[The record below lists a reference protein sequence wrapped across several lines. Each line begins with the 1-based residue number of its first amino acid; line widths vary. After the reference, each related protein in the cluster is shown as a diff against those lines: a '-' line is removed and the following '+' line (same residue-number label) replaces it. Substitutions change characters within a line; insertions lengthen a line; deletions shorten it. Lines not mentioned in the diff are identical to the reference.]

1 MANRKPRG
9 SGNDLGKLLPLYVI
23 LALREI
29 SSPEKP
35 VIAPDIVRWLKK
47 NAQND
52 AARVPARTTIDSVLE
67 KLATTETFYVENRN
81 DPHALSFGYSIVEKV
96 STNPNGTA
104 KKEYYLES
112 DLETDQVLL
121 IMDAIEAYTYM
132 NNQDT
137 KNLIAYFSKLYPQAK
152 RSYHGDN
159 PEKADRSSIKYDNLL
174 ADNILFFKDLIDAG
188 GYARIWNGYFCI
200 RNGKDNK
207 IALTLLPRHE
217 NGQLIKPLDLLWNNG
232 NYYLIAGLKRT
243 STAKIPLVH
252 FRLDRILDAEEISMN
267 EDPKTYRECEDIFKH
282 TPSYDPVAYQKKNPV
297 MFSGDRI
304 RVKLLCHI
312 TPRNGMMN
320 SLIDAFGF
328 HPTELTIPDE
338 KQLRKLL
345 GPNAEQILAGTPDYK
360 QLPGS
365 SDCWIIIRYDSSDE
379 GAVQFVLEH
388 SADCKALSPQKVYEE
403 VNQILK
409 DAALLNCY

>member
-52 AARVPARTTIDSVLE
+52 AVRVPARTTIDSVLD
-67 KLATTETFYVENRN
+67 KLANTETFYIENRN
-81 DPHALSFGYSIVEKV
+81 NPHALSFGYSIVERV
-96 STNPNGTA
+96 TRNPNGTT

-112 DLETDQVLL
+112 DLEKDQVLL

-137 KNLIAYFSKLYPQAK
+137 KNLIAYFSKLYPQA
-152 RSYHGDN
+152 RRNYTGNN
-159 PEKADRSSIKYDNLL
+159 PEKADKSSINYDNLL
-174 ADNILFFKDLIDAG
+174 ADNILFFKDLIEAG

-200 RNGKDNK
+200 KKDKNNK
-207 IALTLLPRHE
+207 ITLTLLPRHE
-217 NGQLIKPLDLLWNNG
+217 SGQLIKPLDLLWNNG
-232 NYYLIAGLKRT
+232 NYYLIAGLRRT
-243 STAKIPLVH
+243 STTKIPLVH
-252 FRLDRILDAEEISMN
+252 FRLDRILEAEEILAK
-267 EDPKTYRECEDIFKH
+267 DDKDTYRECEEIFKH

-297 MFSGDRI
+297 MFSGDI
-304 RVKLLCHI
+304 IHVKMLCHI

-320 SLIDAFGF
+320 SLIDTFGF
-328 HPTELTIPDE
+328 HPSEIKIPNE

-345 GPNAEQILAGTPDYK
+345 GPNAEQILSGTPDYE
-360 QLPGS
+360 QSPDS
-365 SDCWIIIRYDSSDE
+365 SDCWITIQYDSSDE

-388 SADCKALSPQKVYEE
+388 SADCKALSPKKVYEE

-409 DAALLNCY
+409 NAALLNCY